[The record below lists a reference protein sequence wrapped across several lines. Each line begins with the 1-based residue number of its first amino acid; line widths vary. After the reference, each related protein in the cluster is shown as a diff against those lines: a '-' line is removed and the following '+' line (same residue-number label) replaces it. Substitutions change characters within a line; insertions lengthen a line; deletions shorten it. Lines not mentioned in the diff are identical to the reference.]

1 MNKLLKQAFTLIEL
15 LVVIAII
22 GILSGLIV
30 VSMNGV
36 SQKAT
41 MAKAQVFSNSLR
53 NSLMLNL
60 VSEYKLDGDVNDSW
74 GGGNNG
80 TNVGATISTDC
91 VYGSCYSFDGGDYIT
106 MGDVLDIGTSDLTIS
121 VWAKVISLPF
131 AENKYLIGKSD
142 SSGTDG
148 RYSLGITSTG
158 IARSV
163 FDSGLG
169 ATLDGATA
177 ANIGWNLL
185 TGVWDRDGN
194 MSVYLNGKQENSVS
208 ISAGNN
214 QNYNNGITFLIGAY
228 TTGVGLFIGSIDD
241 ARVFFAVMPTS
252 QIKEQYYAGLNK
264 LLANGGI
271 DFAEYHSKIKEF
283 SSIDF

>member
-1 MNKLLKQAFTLIEL
+1 MLQIIRKAFTLIEL

-30 VSMNGV
+30 VSMSGV
-36 SQKAT
+36 TQKAT
-41 MAKAQVFSNSLR
+41 IAKAQVFSNSLR

-60 VSEYKLDGDVNDSW
+60 VSEYKLDGNVNDSW

-80 TNVGATISTDC
+80 TNVGATASTDC
-91 VYGSCYSFDGGDYIT
+91 VYGSCYRFDGGDYVT

-142 SSGTDG
+142 ANATDG
-148 RYSLGITSTG
+148 RYSLGMTSTG
-158 IARSV
+158 AARSV
-163 FDSGLG
+163 FDPGSGL
-169 ATLDGATA
+169 TLDGATT

-214 QNYNNGITFLIGAY
+214 QNYDNSITFLIGGY
-228 TTGVGLFIGSIDD
+228 TTGSGLFIGSIDE
-241 ARVFFAVMPTS
+241 ARVFFAVLPLS
-252 QIKEQYYAGLNK
+252 KIKEQYYAGLNK
-264 LLANGGI
+264 LLISGQINNKEYNERINSIGI
-271 DFAEYHSKIKEF
+271 NE
-283 SSIDF
+283 